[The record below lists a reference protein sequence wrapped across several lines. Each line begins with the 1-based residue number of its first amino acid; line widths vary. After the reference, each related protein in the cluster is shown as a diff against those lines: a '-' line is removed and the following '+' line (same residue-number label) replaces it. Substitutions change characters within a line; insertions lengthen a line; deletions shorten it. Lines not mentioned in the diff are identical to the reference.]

1 MNDIDLAWLAG
12 IVDGEGCIGLFRR
25 ANSSS
30 NGKKIISVTAS
41 ATITNSN
48 CLILDRC
55 REILI
60 CKGIKFSYICP
71 RNSTKRKLM
80 RIQIRNYESLGKLAS
95 EIKPFLVGKR
105 AQLELVERF
114 LELAK
119 VRKPSLEIQ
128 ERKMSLLVMV
138 QEENKKGSQIL

>member
-1 MNDIDLAWLAG
+1 
-12 IVDGEGCIGLFRR
+12 
-25 ANSSS
+25 
-30 NGKKIISVTAS
+30 
-41 ATITNSN
+41 
-48 CLILDRC
+48 
-55 REILI
+55 
-60 CKGIKFSYICP
+60 
-71 RNSTKRKLM
+71 M